1 MAAAIEEF
9 LELEKSAASSRS
21 DRDLEAWN
29 VWTQNGKTQVD
40 TEYLLKR
47 TEGIIRKSAN
57 RFAAQQDVPKSA
69 VLANF
74 QTEALKAF
82 DKFDPNRGVKLS
94 TFLTGQLRRGDRF
107 IHNYQNVGRIP
118 ETRIFKITQ
127 FKNERMLLSDKLG
140 RVPSSLE
147 LSDHLKWPTTQV
159 IAMESELRLE
169 TPASH
174 FQGEAMTFMPSK
186 DKELLRLLP
195 YELAADEKAVFE
207 YSMGVNGKVQLS
219 PGAIAKIL
227 NMHPSKVSRL
237 RTSIAKK
244 AEQYR

>member
-1 MAAAIEEF
+1 MSTAIEEF
-9 LELEKSAASSRS
+9 LGLEKDAAVSRA
-21 DRDLEAWN
+21 DQDLKVWN
-29 VWTQNGKTQVD
+29 QWAKSGKTQVE
-40 TEYLLKR
+40 TEQLLKQ
-47 TEGIIRKSAN
+47 TDGIIRKSAN

-69 VLANF
+69 VFANF

-107 IHNYQNVGRIP
+107 VHNYQNVGRIP

-127 FKNERMLLSDKLG
+127 FTNERMNLADQLG
-140 RVPSSLE
+140 REPSSLE

-159 IAMESELRLE
+159 VAMENELRRK
-169 TPASH
+169 TPASR
-174 FQGEAMTFMPSK
+174 FQGEVMDLLPSK

-195 YELAADEKAVFE
+195 YELGAEEKAVFE
-207 YSMGVNGKVQLS
+207 YSLGVHGKPQLS
-219 PGAIAKIL
+219 SGDIAKKL
-227 NMHPSKVSRL
+227 NMHPSKVSRI
-237 RTSIAKK
+237 RTTISKK